1 MATVD
6 PITGAGSACD
16 HADTCTLDPECPF
29 AGRCRRVVDRE
40 RWEARITRAGRWTWH
55 IAPGCGK
62 TGLSLGYTV
71 YGSQARA
78 ERVARRIIARLN
90 RHDQRSANPIVI
102 R

>member
-1 MATVD
+1 MTAT
-6 PITGAGSACD
+6 
-16 HADTCTLDPECPF
+16 
-29 AGRCRRVVDRE
+29 E

-55 IAPGCGK
+55 IAPRRGMS
-62 TGLSLGYTV
+62 GLSFGYTV

-90 RHDQRSANPIVI
+90 RHDDRSANPIVI

>member
-55 IAPGCGK
+55 IAPVCGG

-71 YGSQARA
+71 FGSQARA

-90 RHDQRSANPIVI
+90 RHDDRSANPIVI